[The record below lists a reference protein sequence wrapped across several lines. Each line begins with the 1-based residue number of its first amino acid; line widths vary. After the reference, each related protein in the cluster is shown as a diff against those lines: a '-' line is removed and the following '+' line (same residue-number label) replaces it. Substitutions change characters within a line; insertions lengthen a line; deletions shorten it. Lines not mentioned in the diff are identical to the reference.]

1 MHCQKNIMQIN
12 TFQQTATDRL
22 TPAQNENGGGR
33 RKAFWS
39 NSPQAD
45 LWNYLKPEQ
54 KRVVRPILR
63 RLKPPAQ
70 ADLCIALLDYMETG
84 EQPQIDD
91 VVVGGIFGYLTTCYI
106 RPLVINN

>member
-1 MHCQKNIMQIN
+1 MELN
-12 TFQQTATDRL
+12 TAQQTATDRL
-22 TPAQNENGGGR
+22 TPAQNKNGGGR
-33 RKAFWS
+33 KTFWS

-70 ADLCIALLDYMETG
+70 AGLCIALLDYMETG

-106 RPLVINN
+106 RPLRINKSN